1 MIILPIIFVFLPLYF
16 KNYPLCSRNF
26 FVLLAFEKNI
36 FCFYDEKSFCTAQ
49 TFCTII

>member
-49 TFCTII
+49 TFYTTI

>member
-1 MIILPIIFVFLPLYF
+1 MIILPIIFVFLPLCF

-36 FCFYDEKSFCTAQ
+36 FCFYDEKSLKKNQ
-49 TFCTII
+49 TFYPTI